1 MISRNPAS
9 VHAPVAKYSHQIE
22 VPEPGRWL
30 VLSGQI
36 GQRLDGTIPE
46 SAVEQ
51 VEVAL
56 GNLLANLEA
65 AGMGVNDVV
74 KLTLYLV
81 GDVDPAQC
89 QAVID
94 TWNAGHEPCITLL
107 YVAALA
113 APVFRVEIDAWAHS
127 AVN

>member
-1 MISRNPAS
+1 MIPRNPAS

-22 VPEPGRWL
+22 VPDQGRWL

-56 GNLLANLEA
+56 ANVLGNLEA
-65 AGMGVNDVV
+65 AGMGVHDVV

-81 GDVDPAQC
+81 GDLAPAEC

-94 TWNAGHEPCITLL
+94 AWQDGHEPCITLL
-107 YVAALA
+107 YVAGLA
-113 APVFRVEIDAWAHS
+113 APAFRVEIDAWAHS